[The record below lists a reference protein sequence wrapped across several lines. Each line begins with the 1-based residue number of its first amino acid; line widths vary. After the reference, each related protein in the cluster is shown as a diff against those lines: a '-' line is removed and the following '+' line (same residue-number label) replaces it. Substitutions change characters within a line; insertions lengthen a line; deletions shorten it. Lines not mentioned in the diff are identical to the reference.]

1 MGVCHQAYASQLLPY
16 NYEHTLYNKLHNL
29 RQGNCQLR
37 NMHPIDFFNMAA
49 RIPSAESETQ
59 MISHFI
65 IGLHPQKQN
74 ATTIQS
80 FFCFGSSSTCN
91 SYEVQL
97 RSPWGTSQ
105 RFQNSTL
112 SDSSTRTTSEG
123 PNTSDI
129 PKT

>member
-1 MGVCHQAYASQLLPY
+1 MPAEEYA
-16 NYEHTLYNKLHNL
+16 T
-29 RQGNCQLR
+29 
-37 NMHPIDFFNMAA
+37 DFFNMAA
-49 RIPSAESETQ
+49 RIPSAESGTQ

-74 ATTIQS
+74 ALQQ
-80 FFCFGSSSTCN
+80 FNPSSVLEAHQRAIAM
-91 SYEVQL
+91 EVQL

-112 SDSSTRTTSEG
+112 NDSSTRTTSEG